1 VATDELT
8 LDPEG
13 LSPAARTLVRISF
26 GVSGVA
32 AIILGILLFVVPGR
46 TLQLAAILLGINFLI
61 AGAMRIWLGAFGRL
75 PGGQHRV
82 LGILFGALLLIT
94 GLIILRDS
102 AAAAVSLL
110 LIIVIFAGIGWILD
124 GIMAI
129 VESGRS
135 QSRTWAVLHGAL
147 SILAGIVVLAVPGW
161 SAAWLVLFAAIGL
174 VVTGLAAVT
183 RAFTFGRGTV
193 AASAPTA
200 PPTAPPAAA

>member
-1 VATDELT
+1 MSIDDLT

-13 LSPAARTLVRISF
+13 LSGATRTLVRISF
-26 GVSGVA
+26 GVSGIA

-46 TLQLAAILLGINFLI
+46 TLQLAAVLLGINFLI

-75 PGGQHRV
+75 PAGQHRV

-102 AAAAVSLL
+102 AAAAATLL
-110 LIIVIFAGIGWILD
+110 LIIVLFAGIGWILD

-129 VESGRS
+129 VESGRAHT
-135 QSRTWAVLHGAL
+135 RMWAVLHGVV

-161 SAAWLVLFAAIGL
+161 SATWLVLFAAIGL
-174 VVTGLAAVT
+174 VVTGLAALG
-183 RAFTFGRGTV
+183 RAFTFGRGVV
-193 AASAPTA
+193 AAPA
-200 PPTAPPAAA
+200 PPVPPAPSAAV